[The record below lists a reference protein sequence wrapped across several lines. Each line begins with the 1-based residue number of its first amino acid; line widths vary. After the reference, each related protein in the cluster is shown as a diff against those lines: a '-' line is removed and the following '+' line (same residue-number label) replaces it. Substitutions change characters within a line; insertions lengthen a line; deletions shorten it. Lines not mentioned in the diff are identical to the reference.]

1 MTDFTLHGIPGSP
14 YVRTV
19 ALALEEKRL
28 PWRLAAVAM
37 GAHRAPEY
45 RALHPFHKIPTL
57 DHGGFRLY
65 ETPAILRYLDRMA
78 DTPALVPDDARAVA
92 RMDQMISITGCYV
105 APRVSGP
112 LSFQRLVAPLIGMPV
127 DEDAVAAAMEPA
139 ADALAEVARLLGEQ
153 PFIAGET
160 ITLADLMLAPHISF
174 LPNFE
179 EGRQIMAPHPNLTAW
194 IARME
199 ARPSM
204 AATTW
209 ERLGGLVAPETVAA

>member
-19 ALALEEKRL
+19 ALALEEKQL

-45 RALHPFHKIPTL
+45 RAIHPFHKIPTI
-57 DHGGFRLY
+57 DHGDFRLY
-65 ETPAILRYLDRMA
+65 ETAAILRYLDRMA
-78 DTPALVPDDARAVA
+78 DAPALVPADAKAAA

-105 APRVSGP
+105 APMISGP
-112 LSFQRLVAPLIGMPV
+112 LSFPRLVAPMIGMPV
-127 DEDAVAAAMEPA
+127 NEEAVAAAIEPA
-139 ADALAEVARLLGEQ
+139 ADTLEELARLLGDQ
-153 PFIAGET
+153 PFLAGAA
-160 ITLADLMLAPHISF
+160 ISLADLMLAPHISF
-174 LPNFE
+174 LPDFE
-179 EGRQIMAPHPNLTAW
+179 EGRRLMAPHANLTAW

-209 ERLGGLVAPETVAA
+209 ERMNALATPETVAA